1 MFTKLKLKISIGLV
15 TFFFIS
21 CATVLARENPKLE
34 VVSYVDIN
42 RYLGRW
48 YEIARYPNWFQESCY
63 AVTADYE
70 LTKSGSVKVT
80 NRCRE
85 GGLNGKKEKLWGSL
99 M

>member
-1 MFTKLKLKISIGLV
+1 MFANLKVKILIGLV

-21 CATVLARENPKLE
+21 CATVPAREDPMLE

-42 RYLGRW
+42 RYLGKW
-48 YEIARYPNWFQESCY
+48 YEIARYPNWFQEDCY
-63 AVTADYE
+63 VVTADYE

-85 GGLNGKKEKLWGSL
+85 GGLK
-99 M
+99 